1 MRSRIFIPLILF
13 SVLQG
18 QTTVTAPSGSGTS
31 GDPYLIANL
40 GNLSWIS
47 QNSGEWGKYF
57 DQTANIDASGTQ
69 YWDDADDNFDG
80 DKYNDTNDGSNTG
93 NDEGFSPFGNNTTQ
107 FNGIYDGQNYT
118 IDGLYI
124 NRSST
129 NYIGLFGYTTHIT
142 HNISGATIQNLGL
155 TNVQITGNN
164 HVGGLVG
171 NLNHKSNV
179 TNCYTTGTVIGTGEN
194 IGGLVGYIYYHSG
207 VSQSYS
213 SASVNGTNNVGGLV
227 GTSTYVTGIS
237 NSFSSGSINGSGNN
251 VGGLVGNNTTNADI
265 SKCYSTSSVTGSSSV
280 GGLIGYINHSMS
292 DITNNYSKGS
302 VNGSGSSIGGL
313 VGTKYWDATVN
324 NSSFWDIETSGQTT
338 SDGGSGKTT
347 AEMRTVYTFTNSN
360 WDFEVETSNGTNN
373 YWDIDNVNSTYNNGY
388 PYLAWQD
395 GETVNYV
402 PDLTAPTTPTG
413 LVATPGNT
421 QLVLTWTANTESDLA
436 SYKVYVGTSSNPTY
450 LISTVTSGQTYTHSS
465 LTNGTLYYYRISAVD
480 NAGNESDKTSD
491 VFAMPHDT
499 DGSYSLSFDGS
510 DDYIDLGD

>member
-373 YWDIDNVNSTYNNGY
+373 YWDIDN
-388 PYLAWQD
+388 
-395 GETVNYV
+395 
-402 PDLTAPTTPTG
+402 
-413 LVATPGNT
+413 
-421 QLVLTWTANTESDLA
+421 
-436 SYKVYVGTSSNPTY
+436 
-450 LISTVTSGQTYTHSS
+450 
-465 LTNGTLYYYRISAVD
+465 
-480 NAGNESDKTSD
+480 
-491 VFAMPHDT
+491 
-499 DGSYSLSFDGS
+499 
-510 DDYIDLGD
+510 